1 MTRAKIF
8 IASSSEG
15 LKITNAICRGLAHE
29 LGDAAEVEPWTRK
42 FDLSATYIESLESAV
57 EQADF
62 AILVLS
68 PDDVTTSRKQKSLAP
83 RDNVIFELGLFMG
96 QLGRERCYMVRQDYA
111 KLKVPTDLLGVKS
124 AAFSLTRNG
133 NWRTALEPICT
144 LIAERVARLGIRPKF
159 TAETLGNHLALGQFA
174 ARVSGTWWERIQ
186 KGGVSDISLFAME
199 FDDATGNIGL
209 EGRSYSLNGAFVG
222 LWKSELSR
230 AVIHEKKLQYHWK
243 GWLPAAP
250 QDSRHGFGEMV
261 FDGPAQS
268 TEFVN
273 SGQGKF
279 WDINETHPK
288 QTSIRAIELKRP
300 ADATEVARILKGK
313 EREIRALIKDTLRRW

>member
-1 MTRAKIF
+1 MARAKIF

-15 LKITNAICRGLAHE
+15 LKITNALCRGLQEE

-68 PDDVTTSRKQKSLAP
+68 PDDVTTSRKQRSLAP

-96 QLGRERCYMVRQDYA
+96 QLGRERCYMVRQDQS
-111 KLKVPTDLLGVKS
+111 KLKLPTDLLGVKS
-124 AAFSLTRNG
+124 AAFRPARNG
-133 NWRTALEPICT
+133 NWRVVLEPVCT

-159 TAETLGNHLALGQFA
+159 TAESLGNHMALGQFA
-174 ARVSGTWWERIQ
+174 ARIAGTWWERIQ
-186 KGGVSDISLFAME
+186 QGGTSDISLFTIE
-199 FDDATGNIGL
+199 FDDATGTIGL
-209 EGRSYSLNGAFVG
+209 EGRSYSASGAFVG

-230 AVIHEKKLQYHWK
+230 AVIHEKKLQYHWR

-250 QDSRHGFGEMV
+250 QHSRHGFGEIV

-268 TEFVN
+268 TELAN

-288 QTSIRAIELKRP
+288 QTLIRAIELKRP
-300 ADATEVARILKGK
+300 DDANAVIAVLKGK
-313 EREIRALIKDTLRRW
+313 EREIRALIKGTLRGW